1 MQRYDRER
9 ETRQTRNRDVERPYS
24 ARSDYRSD
32 YRSDER
38 EENQRA
44 GYAAQDDWG
53 DAGTGYDQ
61 DEGYRSDFAR
71 QRYGR
76 GNEPHFGR
84 QDYGDERGGSRG
96 TYGAGRPYGSASGYH
111 GDRDY
116 EGRPLYGEASRYGAF
131 DEQRRYGPTVAPTH
145 YPQGRGYGTQQSDY
159 NRESGGLPYGQN
171 YRQSHGAPWRD
182 YDDSGQG
189 YVGAYGSDLGY
200 GSAGRRYEY
209 GRNDDHRIYGDY
221 AQGGGQY
228 GYGNRLAQG
237 RGSEYGYGEQRED
250 AYGRDLGRN
259 YGPGRYGQ
267 SGHYGRSGSEG
278 YRGQQGYGEG
288 YGMSGYGQGRS
299 ESQGQNLRGRGP
311 RNYMRSDERIKED
324 INERLTD
331 DPMLDAGDIN
341 VDVKNGTV
349 TLTGSVDSRHLKH
362 RAEDIAD
369 DCGGVKDVEN
379 RLTVRNAGTG
389 QNLSGTSGGG
399 SLSAGPRSS
408 GSAGSG
414 TSGSAGSN
422 PDEPQKKH

>member
-9 ETRQTRNRDVERPYS
+9 ETRQPRNRDIERPYA
-24 ARSDYRSD
+24 ARSNYRSD

-44 GYAAQDDWG
+44 GYAAPDDWN
-53 DAGTGYDQ
+53 DVYAGYDQ
-61 DEGYRSDFAR
+61 DEYRSDFAR

-84 QDYGDERGGSRG
+84 QDGGSRG
-96 TYGAGRPYGSASGYH
+96 SYGAGRPYGSASGYY
-111 GDRDY
+111 GERDH
-116 EGRPLYGEASRYGAF
+116 EGRPFYGEASRYGGS
-131 DEQRRYGPTVAPTH
+131 DDQRRYGPTVAPTH
-145 YPQGRGYGTQQSDY
+145 YPQNRGYGTQPSDY
-159 NRESGGLPYGQN
+159 GREGYGQN
-171 YRQSHGAPWRD
+171 YRQSYGAPWRD

-209 GRNDDHRIYGDY
+209 GRNDEHRLYGDY

-228 GYGNRLAQG
+228 GYGNRQAQG
-237 RGSEYGYGEQRED
+237 GYGERED

-259 YGPGRYGQ
+259 YGQSPYGQ
-267 SGHYGRSGSEG
+267 SN
-278 YRGQQGYGEG
+278 YRGPQGYGEG
-288 YGMSGYGQGRS
+288 YGMSGYGQGRY
-299 ESQGQNLRGRGP
+299 ESQSLRGRGP
-311 RNYMRSDERIKED
+311 KNYLRSDERIRED

-349 TLTGSVDSRHLKH
+349 TLTGSVDARHLKH

-369 DCGGVKDVEN
+369 GCSGVKDVEN

-399 SLSAGPRSS
+399 SLSAGSRST
-408 GSAGSG
+408 GSQA
-414 TSGSAGSN
+414 
-422 PDEPQKKH
+422 DELQKKH

>member
-9 ETRQTRNRDVERPYS
+9 ETRQPRNRDVERPYS
-24 ARSDYRSD
+24 ARSNYRSD

-44 GYAAQDDWG
+44 GYAAPDDWS
-53 DAGTGYDQ
+53 DTYTGYDQ

-84 QDYGDERGGSRG
+84 QDYQGERSGSRAS
-96 TYGAGRPYGSASGYH
+96 YGAGQPYGGAGGYY

-116 EGRPLYGEASRYGAF
+116 EGRRFYGEGSRYGGP

-145 YPQGRGYGTQQSDY
+145 YPQNRGYGTQSDY
-159 NRESGGLPYGQN
+159 ARESSGLPYGQN
-171 YRQSHGAPWRD
+171 YRQSYGAPWRD
-182 YDDSGQG
+182 YDESGQG

-200 GSAGRRYEY
+200 GSTGRRYDY
-209 GRNDDHRIYGDY
+209 GRNDEHRFYGDY

-259 YGPGRYGQ
+259 QSQSQYGQ
-267 SGHYGRSGSEG
+267 SSYGQGSGG
-278 YRGQQGYGEG
+278 YRSQQGYGEG
-288 YGMSGYGQGRS
+288 YGISGYGQGRH
-299 ESQGQNLRGRGP
+299 ESQSLRGRGP
-311 RNYMRSDERIKED
+311 KNYLRSDDRIRED
-324 INERLTD
+324 ISERLTD

-349 TLTGSVDSRHLKH
+349 TLTGSVDARHLKH

-399 SLSAGPRSS
+399 SLSAGSRS
-408 GSAGSG
+408 
-414 TSGSAGSN
+414 SAGSN
-422 PDEPQKKH
+422 ADESQKKH